1 MVKLSDIELPLVYKN
16 QLLFKSGIW
25 NKWNIDANEVNK
37 SPSNT
42 KWNKLSESLIYEHK
56 DNDASSW
63 IGKVKNVKAY
73 NGEAYGDIFIYDLST
88 ALKLKEGEAPFAVSA
103 GIAWS
108 EKYDQPKDFVY
119 RNFSL
124 VADPGVR
131 DKDIFI
137 NFSCNDEIKDGLRT
151 ANFSNTLSTEPVEGE
166 QIKEENISTEQI
178 IENKEIIEEVK
189 EVQEEPNPTEKNSDY
204 SIERRLHNEVMT
216 TENKTEE
223 VSTPVETSKPAE
235 AVVEQ
240 STPIEASSNVID
252 KNPSLEQKID
262 EMAKIL
268 ESNIPKVQEP
278 QVNPVQVMDTKTID
292 EVANKVVEKILPSL
306 KPAPVTVN
314 EFGGEPQKDDTDLV
328 VEKLT
333 KELYS
338 K

>member
-1 MVKLSDIELPLVYKN
+1 MVKLSEIELPLVYKN
-16 QLLFKSGIW
+16 QLLFKAGVW

-108 EKYDQPKDFVY
+108 ERYDQPKDFVY

-137 NFSCNDEIKDGLRT
+137 NFSCNEEIKDGLRI
-151 ANFSNTLSTEPVEGE
+151 ANFSNTLSPENEVAE
-166 QIKEENISTEQI
+166 QNKEENISTEQI
-178 IENKEIIEEVK
+178 IENKEEVK
-189 EVQEEPNPTEKNSDY
+189 EVKEEPIPTEKNSDY

-240 STPIEASSNVID
+240 SAPIEASSNVID

-278 QVNPVQVMDTKTID
+278 QVNPVPIIDSKTID

-314 EFGGEPQKDDTDLV
+314 EFGGGPQKDDTDLV

>member
-1 MVKLSDIELPLVYKN
+1 MVKLSEIELPLVYKN
-16 QLLFKSGIW
+16 QLLFKAGVW

-42 KWNKLSESLIYEHK
+42 KWNKLSESLVYEHK

-137 NFSCNDEIKDGLRT
+137 NFSCNEEIKDGLRI
-151 ANFSNTLSTEPVEGE
+151 ANFSNTLSPENEVAE
-166 QIKEENISTEQI
+166 QNKEENISTEQI
-178 IENKEIIEEVK
+178 IENKEEVK
-189 EVQEEPNPTEKNSDY
+189 EVKEEPIPTEKNSDY

-223 VSTPVETSKPAE
+223 VSTTVETSKPAE

-240 STPIEASSNVID
+240 STPMEVSSNVID

-278 QVNPVQVMDTKTID
+278 QVNPVPVIDSKTID

>member
-1 MVKLSDIELPLVYKN
+1 MVKLSEIELPLVYKN
-16 QLLFKSGIW
+16 QLLFKAGVW

-137 NFSCNDEIKDGLRT
+137 NFSCNEEIKDGLRI
-151 ANFSNTLSTEPVEGE
+151 ANFSNTLSPENEVAE
-166 QIKEENISTEQI
+166 QNKEENISTEQI
-178 IENKEIIEEVK
+178 IENKEEVK
-189 EVQEEPNPTEKNSDY
+189 EVKEEPIPTEKNSDY

-240 STPIEASSNVID
+240 SAPIEASSNVID

-278 QVNPVQVMDTKTID
+278 QVNPVPIIDSKTID

-314 EFGGEPQKDDTDLV
+314 EFGGGPQKDDTDLV

>member
-16 QLLFKSGIW
+16 QILFKAGVW

-42 KWNKLSESLIYEHK
+42 KWNKLNESLVYEHK

-63 IGKVKNVKAY
+63 IGKVKNVRAY

-103 GIAWS
+103 GIAWP

-137 NFSCNDEIKDGLRT
+137 NFSCNEEIKDGLRI
-151 ANFSNTLSTEPVEGE
+151 ANFSNTLSPENEVAE
-166 QIKEENISTEQI
+166 QNKEENISTEQI
-178 IENKEIIEEVK
+178 IENKEEVK
-189 EVQEEPNPTEKNSDY
+189 EVQEEPVPTEKNSDY

-240 STPIEASSNVID
+240 SAPIEASSNVID

-262 EMAKIL
+262 DMAKIL

-278 QVNPVQVMDTKTID
+278 QVNPVPIIDSKTID

-314 EFGGEPQKDDTDLV
+314 EFGGGPQKDDTDLV

>member
-1 MVKLSDIELPLVYKN
+1 MVKLSEIELPLVYKN
-16 QLLFKSGIW
+16 QLLFKAGVW

-42 KWNKLSESLIYEHK
+42 KWNKLSESLVYEHK

-137 NFSCNDEIKDGLRT
+137 NFSCNEEIKDGLRI
-151 ANFSNTLSTEPVEGE
+151 ANFSNTLSPENEVAE
-166 QIKEENISTEQI
+166 QNKEENISTEQI
-178 IENKEIIEEVK
+178 IENKEEVK
-189 EVQEEPNPTEKNSDY
+189 EVKEEPIPTENNSDY

-240 STPIEASSNVID
+240 SAPIEASSNVID

-278 QVNPVQVMDTKTID
+278 QVNPVPVIDSKTID

>member
-1 MVKLSDIELPLVYKN
+1 MVKLSEIELPLVYKN
-16 QLLFKSGIW
+16 QLLFKAGVW

-42 KWNKLSESLIYEHK
+42 KWNKLSESLVYEHK

-137 NFSCNDEIKDGLRT
+137 NFSCNEEIKDGLRI
-151 ANFSNTLSTEPVEGE
+151 ANFSNTLSPENEVAE
-166 QIKEENISTEQI
+166 QNKEENIFTEQI
-178 IENKEIIEEVK
+178 IENKEEVK
-189 EVQEEPNPTEKNSDY
+189 EVKEEPIPTEKNSDY

-223 VSTPVETSKPAE
+223 VSTTVETSKPAE

-240 STPIEASSNVID
+240 STPMEVSSNVID

-278 QVNPVQVMDTKTID
+278 QVNPVPVIDSKTID

>member
-1 MVKLSDIELPLVYKN
+1 MVKLSEIELPLVYKN
-16 QLLFKSGIW
+16 QLLFKAGVW

-42 KWNKLSESLIYEHK
+42 KWNKLSESLVYEHK
-56 DNDASSW
+56 ENDASSW

-103 GIAWS
+103 GIAWP

-137 NFSCNDEIKDGLRT
+137 NFSCNEEIKDGLRI
-151 ANFSNTLSTEPVEGE
+151 ANFSNTLSAENEVSE
-166 QIKEENISTEQI
+166 QNKEENISTEQI
-178 IENKEIIEEVK
+178 IENKEEIK
-189 EVQEEPNPTEKNSDY
+189 EVQEEPVPTENNSDY

-240 STPIEASSNVID
+240 STPMEVSSNVID

-278 QVNPVQVMDTKTID
+278 QVNPVPIIDSKTID

>member
-16 QLLFKSGIW
+16 QLLFKAGAW

-42 KWNKLSESLIYEHK
+42 KWNKLNESLVYEHK

-63 IGKVKNVKAY
+63 IGKVKNVRAY

-103 GIAWS
+103 GIAWP

-124 VADPGVR
+124 VADPGVKY
-131 DKDIFI
+131 KDIFI
-137 NFSCNDEIKDGLRT
+137 NFSCNEEIKDGLRI
-151 ANFSNTLSTEPVEGE
+151 ANFSNTLSPENEVAE
-166 QIKEENISTEQI
+166 QNKEENISTEQI
-178 IENKEIIEEVK
+178 IENKEEVK
-189 EVQEEPNPTEKNSDY
+189 EVQEEPIPTEKNSDY

-278 QVNPVQVMDTKTID
+278 QVNPVPVIDSKTID